1 MVLLMRVETCWK
13 CIYLLIVDVKKEYG
27 FMQYASYMNRNR
39 CTALIITGKVW
50 GTLILL
56 KLKIEGWPRFLMREK
71 QCFLLMCIQRI
82 MLWPK
87 Q

>member
-1 MVLLMRVETCWK
+1 MYILANSWCEERLYIHIWIET
-13 CIYLLIVDVKKEYG
+13 
-27 FMQYASYMNRNR
+27 
-39 CTALIITGKVW
+39 IITDKVW

-56 KLKIEGWPRFLMREK
+56 KLEIEGWPRFLMREK

-82 MLWPK
+82 MLRPK